1 MDKLKKDRDLLRQAL
16 QDLENELSLLR
27 SSKKTLEAQLRDS
40 SRQLDTVKNQEIKLR
55 NLISLSM
62 KKEATLLKKKNTAKD
77 KLAEVNKKMEK
88 VRTIER
94 ELGDI

>member
-40 SRQLDTVKNQEIKLR
+40 SRQLDTVKSQEIKLR

-77 KLAEVNKKMEK
+77 KLGELNKKMER

>member
-40 SRQLDTVKNQEIKLR
+40 SRQLDTVKSQEIKLR
-55 NLISLSM
+55 NLISVSM

-77 KLAEVNKKMEK
+77 KLGELNKKMER